1 MQILSIQNDNYQT
14 FPRGYYESWV
24 GSEWIW
30 LDLWH
35 VATQKPIF
43 EPEGGESIYL
53 GLSKLWLTL
62 SEVKFKFVF
71 NQENRNVQNVVLF
84 LEQIVSWCL

>member
-1 MQILSIQNDNYQT
+1 MHLDWFANEFDMQILSIQNDNYQT

-24 GSEWIW
+24 ESEWIW

-43 EPEGGESIYL
+43 EPEGGVDLL
-53 GLSKLWLTL
+53 GS
-62 SEVKFKFVF
+62 F
-71 NQENRNVQNVVLF
+71 
-84 LEQIVSWCL
+84 